1 MGLVWPEAIDR
12 IFEGDQVVA
21 LPYATPARGVV
32 ILPLSNF
39 AVRDRAAGTL
49 TAVNTS
55 VGAWRKL
62 ERIRRD
68 PHVALAYHTREHGHS
83 GRPEFVLVQGTASLS
98 EPIADYPATIVDAW
112 ERVEPW
118 RDIGRL
124 RKRWLRAFALRVAIE
139 VAVERIVVWP
149 DLACAGTPEVYGAPL
164 PAQPPPQAPPAKG
177 TGPRIDHRR
186 AANRAA
192 RLPHVLVGWVGGDR
206 FPVVVPAEIRGRD
219 ERGIVL
225 SGDRLPPGGRRA
237 GLTAHWFSGD
247 VTGQNQ
253 RKHTG
258 WLEVDGGAIYAP
270 HTQSNYRIPASRTVF
285 HLVSGAA
292 TRWGMRSARRAGFL
306 VEHVPNR
313 SPLCASLARRLPLT
327 RGNDEWRLREEQ
339 PDSSRRGRGFGAADP
354 GERGGRARAP

>member
-1 MGLVWPEAIDR
+1 
-12 IFEGDQVVA
+12 
-21 LPYATPARGVV
+21 
-32 ILPLSNF
+32 
-39 AVRDRAAGTL
+39 
-49 TAVNTS
+49 
-55 VGAWRKL
+55 
-62 ERIRRD
+62 
-68 PHVALAYHTREHGHS
+68 
-83 GRPEFVLVQGTASLS
+83 
-98 EPIADYPATIVDAW
+98 TIVDAW

-186 AANRAA
+186 AANR
-192 RLPHVLVGWVGGDR
+192 
-206 FPVVVPAEIRGRD
+206 
-219 ERGIVL
+219 
-225 SGDRLPPGGRRA
+225 
-237 GLTAHWFSGD
+237 
-247 VTGQNQ
+247 
-253 RKHTG
+253 
-258 WLEVDGGAIYAP
+258 
-270 HTQSNYRIPASRTVF
+270 
-285 HLVSGAA
+285 
-292 TRWGMRSARRAGFL
+292 WGMRSGRRAGFL

-339 PDSSRRGRGFGAADP
+339 ADSSRRGRGFGAADP